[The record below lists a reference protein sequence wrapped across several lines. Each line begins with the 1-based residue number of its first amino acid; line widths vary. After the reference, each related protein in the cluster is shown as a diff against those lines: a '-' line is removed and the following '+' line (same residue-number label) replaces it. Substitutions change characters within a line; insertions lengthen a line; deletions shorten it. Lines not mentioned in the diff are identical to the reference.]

1 MSESATIDQ
10 KLVQLWRQER
20 RFYHV
25 RGAARFLLWLIAML
39 LVDFLI
45 DWGIL
50 YRVNSNLKLGLLL
63 LIINVVVL
71 GYVLWNEWLKHLKP
85 FDPMIVALE
94 VETRH
99 PELASV
105 LVSYTQFK
113 EGDGGHGVSAELV
126 EAMRQQARDLTRS
139 IDFREVVDFAQ
150 IRKLLLACAGIT
162 LFFLVISINWQSHAT
177 SLLRRLAGVDATYP
191 TRTQVLNVSGDL
203 VVRIGAPVVVTA
215 GAEGVIPEEGAIYVR
230 PAEENSDWQ
239 RAPMQAS
246 GAANG
251 LPTFERM
258 LEEVNQ
264 DLLYYVRLGDDR
276 SDTYR
281 ITPIPAPSIS
291 AVRIERTYLSYLR
304 READPT
310 ADLTGSVPEGT
321 SLVWHLTTRTPVTRL
336 QVLIGDKQI
345 DADQEGDNLHWTF
358 REDKVKRSFKYTFH
372 WTEGISGQEFEY
384 DDIEHAIEV
393 IPDTVPKVELLQ
405 PTRDGLAT
413 VNRRVTLE
421 ARAQDD
427 HGLAEA
433 WLTYAV
439 DEGEEKQIPIQTFK
453 DKSSVT
459 VDFVWDLKKTVPE
472 RKPGANLRYSVSV
485 KDHCPNG
492 DSHVARSMRRSLA
505 VVDNERYVEWYREE
519 LARELAEVRRAEE
532 AEKDA
537 ARALKQLKIQ
547 EGVQQ

>member
-50 YRVNSNLKLGLLL
+50 YRVDSNLKLGLLL

-71 GYVLWNEWLKHLKP
+71 GYVLWNDWLKYLKR
-85 FDPMIVALE
+85 FDPVIVALE

-126 EAMRQQARDLTRS
+126 EAMRQQARDLTRP

-150 IRKLLLACAGIT
+150 IRKLLMASAGIT
-162 LFFLVISINWQSHAT
+162 LFFLVISVNWQSHAT

-191 TRTQVLNVSGDL
+191 TRTQVVNVSGDL
-203 VVRIGAPVVVTA
+203 VVRIGDPVVVTA
-215 GAEGVIPEEGAIYVR
+215 GAEGVIPQERTIYVR
-230 PAEENSDWQ
+230 PDDEDSDWQ
-239 RAPMQAS
+239 TAPMQAS

-251 LPTFERM
+251 LPIFERM
-258 LEEVNQ
+258 LDEVNQ

-281 ITPIPAPSIS
+281 ITPIPAPSVS
-291 AVRIERTYLSYLR
+291 AVRIERTYLPYLR

-345 DADQEGDNLHWTF
+345 DADQEGNNLHWTF

-372 WTEGISGQEFEY
+372 WTEGVSGQQFEY
-384 DDIEHAIEV
+384 DDVEHAIEV
-393 IPDTVPKVELLQ
+393 IPDTAPKVELLQ

-413 VNRRVTLE
+413 VKRRVTLQ

-439 DEGEEKQIPIQTFK
+439 DEGEEKRIPIQTFQ
-453 DKSSVT
+453 DQSSGT
-459 VDFVWDLKKTVPE
+459 VNFVWDLNKTVAE
-472 RKPGANLRYSVSV
+472 LKPGANLSYFVSV
-485 KDHCPNG
+485 KDHYPNG
-492 DSHVARSMRRSLA
+492 DSHVARSKRRSLA
-505 VVDNERYVEWYREE
+505 VVDAERYVEWYREE
-519 LARELAEVRRAEE
+519 LTRELAEVRRAQE

-537 ARALKQLKIQ
+537 ERALKQLTIQ